1 MYLCVDG
8 WCRFS
13 NMDTLFLCV
22 CILKVCRVFV
32 NDTMLSVSVCGG
44 GVGLI

>member
-22 CILKVCRVFV
+22 CILKVGRVFV
-32 NDTMLSVSVCGG
+32 NDTTLSVSEYGG
-44 GVGLI
+44 GVRLI